1 MPNSTPENLISI
13 IPQMEILSICRT
25 IPSRGPRPPLK
36 KLSLKTA
43 DLSPKINGPSA
54 SFCHILGRKRGSDRE
69 GHFHPSNC
77 HRMWGANMEASGP
90 GSKPRASS
98 SIPGKAHQERKR
110 RRSDQGN
117 AFLLGYFHENS
128 QVFMSLKTIFLTSR
142 HCSFISRVF
151 RACYARRQKWNVA
164 MSGK

>member
-13 IPQMEILSICRT
+13 IPQMEIPSICRT
-25 IPSRGPRPPLK
+25 LPSRFSRSWPRRNRSK
-36 KLSLKTA
+36 VSLKTA

-54 SFCHILGRKRGSDRE
+54 SFCHILGRKGGSDRE

-77 HRMWGANMEASGP
+77 HRMWRQYMEESGS

-117 AFLLGYFHENS
+117 AFFTSKFCQRCTYDKKRGKSVWHE
-128 QVFMSLKTIFLTSR
+128 MSYLPCQKTPK
-142 HCSFISRVF
+142 ISH
-151 RACYARRQKWNVA
+151 N
-164 MSGK
+164 